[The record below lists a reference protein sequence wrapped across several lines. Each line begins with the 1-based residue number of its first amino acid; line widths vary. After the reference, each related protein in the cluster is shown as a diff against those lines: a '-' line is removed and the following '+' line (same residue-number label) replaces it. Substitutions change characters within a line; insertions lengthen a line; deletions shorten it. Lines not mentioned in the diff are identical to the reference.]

1 MQRGDEKKPTASTPP
16 TPNAVDAR
24 GRARDPNRIEPP
36 PRPPPR
42 PDEER
47 VWLAFAQSAVSGF
60 TSIDGF
66 TDNMGLSI
74 DAARIADAMVV
85 QWRRRFDPPAPTPTS
100 TDEPTF

>member
-1 MQRGDEKKPTASTPP
+1 MQRDDEKRPTTPSPATRP
-16 TPNAVDAR
+16 T
-24 GRARDPNRIEPP
+24 
-36 PRPPPR
+36 PPR

-74 DAARIADAMVV
+74 DAARIADAMIV
-85 QWRRRFDPPAPTPTS
+85 QWRKRFDPPEPTPPS
-100 TDEPTF
+100 TTEPTF

>member
-1 MQRGDEKKPTASTPP
+1 MQREDEKRPTTPSP
-16 TPNAVDAR
+16 ATPIAGDVR
-24 GRARDPNRIEPP
+24 GRARDPNRIDPP

-74 DAARIADAMVV
+74 DAARIADAMIV
-85 QWRRRFDPPAPTPTS
+85 QWRKRFDVEPEPVAEAPL
-100 TDEPTF
+100 F